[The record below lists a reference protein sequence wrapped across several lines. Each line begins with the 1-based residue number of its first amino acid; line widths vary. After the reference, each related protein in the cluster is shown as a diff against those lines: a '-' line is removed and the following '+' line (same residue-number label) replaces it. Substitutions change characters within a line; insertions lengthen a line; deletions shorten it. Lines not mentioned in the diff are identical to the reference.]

1 MPLVLWLRTKRLQY
15 GEWLYWRR
23 AAIKARRKTN
33 VEHPQHKPSAD
44 SATAKLAAKRPP
56 K

>member
-23 AAIKARRKTN
+23 AAIKARRKSGT
-33 VEHPQHKPSAD
+33 ERRQQKPSGE
-44 SATAKLAAKRPP
+44 SAGVKLEAKQPP
-56 K
+56 R